1 MLLLTAAFAQS
12 VDTVAVD
19 TVAVDTVAVEAT
31 TAGLTDDSLN
41 AVVDIPVDLAA
52 PPVALATETAVAP
65 QPVEEVAPLVTTPPP
80 AEADVAGF
88 TMDQVFAEEQ
98 GLTAVASV
106 PSSTG
111 FGSYGWVI
119 GIAGL
124 GLAFAGRKVLT
135 NKLSG
140 AKAAPQR
147 LEVLDRKGLGA
158 NSGLMLVEVETTEGG
173 RRRLLVGIGQG
184 SPTLVADLGGD
195 VPGFPDPNM
204 DATFDFPVAGMSAT
218 VAAVQETPTDLV
230 EDLPTTRFSGKFT
243 DDDLAEDH
251 VRTAPVRA
259 AKTPTAKTPTA
270 KAVAGRSRNEALKKM
285 ARQSRAPLG
294 KRTVAASPWS
304 KTVDA
309 MPRTPAEAAKRLE
322 NRKGLIAD
330 VLSGR
335 AA

>member
-12 VDTVAVD
+12 LETV
-19 TVAVDTVAVEAT
+19 E
-31 TAGLTDDSLN
+31 
-41 AVVDIPVDLAA
+41 
-52 PPVALATETAVAP
+52 
-65 QPVEEVAPLVTTPPP
+65 VTTSGLSDQTMTASFDVPAALDMTAPPP

-140 AKAAPQR
+140 TKGAPQR

-204 DATFDFPVAGMSAT
+204 DATFDFPLAAMSET
-218 VAAVQETPTDLV
+218 VAAPAPV
-230 EDLPTTRFSGKFT
+230 EVEQPAPTRFSGKFT

-251 VRTAPVRA
+251 NLVRTPSRPT
-259 AKTPTAKTPTA
+259 AKTQTAKTPTA
-270 KAVAGRSRNEALKKM
+270 QAVAGRSRNEALKKM
-285 ARQSRAPLG
+285 ARQSRAPMG
-294 KRTVAASPWS
+294 KRNVASSPWS

-309 MPRTPAEAAKRLE
+309 MPSTPAEAAKRLE
-322 NRKGLIAD
+322 NRKSLIAD